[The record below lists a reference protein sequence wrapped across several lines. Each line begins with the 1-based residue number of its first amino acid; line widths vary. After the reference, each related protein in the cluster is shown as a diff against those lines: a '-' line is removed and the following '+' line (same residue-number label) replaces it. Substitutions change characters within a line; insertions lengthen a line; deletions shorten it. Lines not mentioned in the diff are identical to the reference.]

1 LITPTRSGIPRKTDF
16 DTLAAALDYAA
27 EAATGFTF
35 YSSRGEPLQAL
46 SYAEMR
52 DRVEARARRL
62 AGLGLATGDRV
73 AMIGETTPDFVITFL
88 AAVRARVVPVPL
100 PVAGVFAEPARYSGQ
115 IARQLAGC
123 GARLF
128 LRPDGASLLPEGS
141 EVAELSWSELAAA
154 PEGDVPPEAPRPD
167 DLCYLQYSSGS
178 TRFPRGVAVT
188 HRALMRNC
196 GDIAGAAIGAGPDD
210 RIVSWLPLYHDMG
223 LVGTMLAPIAAQASV
238 DFISTDTFAR
248 RPMVW
253 LQLISRNRGT
263 VAYAPCFGYDLCRRR
278 ANATQISELD
288 LSSWRVAGVGA
299 EMIDP
304 QVIERFCEAFAPA
317 GFRPGAVLASYGLAE
332 ATLGVTFAPRDR
344 GLETDRVDPESL
356 GRHRRAVIS
365 NDPGGRSFV
374 RCGRPLPSQSVEIRG
389 PRGEALP
396 PRVAGRVVIRGA
408 SVMQGYFGDPEATA
422 EALDPDGWLDTGD
435 VGYMAEGDL
444 VIVGRAKDTIIVN
457 GRNVWPQDLEWLVE
471 QNPAVRTQSC
481 AAFGI
486 REPGLGERAVVLV
499 QSGLRDPAE
508 RAALCGATHRDI
520 LQATGLDCRIVLVP
534 PHSLPRTS
542 SGKLNRGLARERYLA
557 GSYET
562 VAETAAEARGAGQ
575 QVAAAR

>member
-73 AMIGETTPDFVITFL
+73 AMIGETTPDFVIAFL

-196 GDIAGAAIGAGPDD
+196 GDIAGAAIGAEPDD

-278 ANATQISELD
+278 ANATQIAELD

-317 GFRPGAVLASYGLAE
+317 GFRGERDPCKLRPRRGDARRHLRPARVAGSRPIASTPKSSA
-332 ATLGVTFAPRDR
+332 AIAAPSCRTILPRAASCAADGR
-344 GLETDRVDPESL
+344 CRVS
-356 GRHRRAVIS
+356 
-365 NDPGGRSFV
+365 
-374 RCGRPLPSQSVEIRG
+374 SVEIRG
-389 PRGEALP
+389 PKGETLP

-408 SVMQGYFGDPEATA
+408 SVMQGYFNDPEATA
-422 EALDPDGWLDTGD
+422 EAFDPRRLARHRRRRLHGRGRSRHRRPCQGHDHRQRPQRLAAGSRVD
-435 VGYMAEGDL
+435 
-444 VIVGRAKDTIIVN
+444 GRAD
-457 GRNVWPQDLEWLVE
+457 
-471 QNPAVRTQSC
+471 PAVRNQSC
-481 AAFGI
+481 AAFGVFD
-486 REPGLGERAVVLV
+486 PGKGERAVVLV
-499 QSGLRDPAE
+499 QSGLRDP
-508 RAALCGATHRDI
+508 RGSFCALRRGPSATSFRR
-520 LQATGLDCRIVLVP
+520 QA
-534 PHSLPRTS
+534 S
-542 SGKLNRGLARERYLA
+542 
-557 GSYET
+557 
-562 VAETAAEARGAGQ
+562 TAASYSCRRTACRGRRRAS
-575 QVAAAR
+575 